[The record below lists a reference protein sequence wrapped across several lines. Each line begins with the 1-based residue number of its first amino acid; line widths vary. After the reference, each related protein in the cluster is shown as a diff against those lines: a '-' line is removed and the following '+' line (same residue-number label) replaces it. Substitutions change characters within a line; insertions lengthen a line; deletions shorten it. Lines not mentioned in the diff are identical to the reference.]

1 MPSSGLAPPTN
12 GHNRSMRSVL
22 KEAMNSRRNIRWIII
37 GGVTCLF
44 IFILLP
50 ILFRHQGNS
59 SLIVSPPPVPNDTP
73 EKQEDARPP
82 QSLAVPSD
90 GSVLKE
96 ESLPKPPVPGQ
107 FPHPPDERAS
117 EVHRTMAAALDAKLR
132 EATKGLYAGA
142 FRQLHLPVDLQE
154 KVIDILTQ
162 QEKHLEQE
170 AFEAAQSG
178 SVPALP
184 APDVVRAQQAQQ
196 DQQLRSVL
204 GDAGFAEFSQYRA
217 TIPDRTMI
225 DAMNQQGANLSE
237 SQSQQLLQVLTEERQ
252 QIIGQTPIMWNLNS
266 MSPDQ
271 AMAVIQQQQ
280 ALLQQAV
287 GNRVQSI
294 LTPEQATML
303 QGVFSQLGMRPK
315 AR

>member
-1 MPSSGLAPPTN
+1 
-12 GHNRSMRSVL
+12 VI
-22 KEAMNSRRNIRWIII
+22 EAVDSRRNIRWIII

-44 IFILLP
+44 ISIFLP
-50 ILFRHQGNS
+50 TLFRHEGNES
-59 SLIVSPPPVPNDTP
+59 PKVSPSPVANDSP
-73 EKQEDARPP
+73 DNQEAARVT
-82 QSLAVPSD
+82 QNLAVPSNE
-90 GSVLKE
+90 SALKKD
-96 ESLPKPPVPGQ
+96 LPSEPPAPAQ
-107 FPHPPDERAS
+107 FLPPPDERALD
-117 EVHRTMAAALDAKLR
+117 VHRKMAAGLNAKLR

-142 FRQLHLPVDLQE
+142 FRQLQLPVDLQE

-162 QEKHLEQE
+162 QEKHLAQE

-178 SVPALP
+178 GVPALP

-217 TIPDRTMI
+217 TIPDRSMI

-252 QIIGQTPIMWNLNS
+252 QIIGQSPIMRNLNS
-266 MSPDQ
+266 MPPDQ
-271 AMAVIQQQQ
+271 AMAVIGQQQ

-294 LTPEQATML
+294 LTPEQATLL
-303 QGVFSQLGMRPK
+303 QGVFSQFSMSPK